1 MRYTLDKVDP
11 TRGETYKLAKEF
23 GMMLL
28 QNCEEAVGTA
38 PLYKDGPSLRW
49 DERPADRAVT
59 FPTAPKTTITPDG
72 DIVYAEVAR
81 PKITRLEKCVVV
93 SLFVR

>member
-38 PLYKDGPSLRW
+38 PLYKDGPSLR
-49 DERPADRAVT
+49 
-59 FPTAPKTTITPDG
+59 
-72 DIVYAEVAR
+72 
-81 PKITRLEKCVVV
+81 
-93 SLFVR
+93 